1 MSFAIQGNIAGQGL
15 AQIDVE
21 GGRIS
26 AVRRLGLADAARP
39 YVSPGFVD
47 IQVNGFAGV
56 NFSDGALDAAQ
67 AVRVLPAL
75 WKTGVTSFC
84 PTLITN
90 SLDQLARNFRV
101 LEEAR
106 RLDPNF
112 ARTVPGYHLEGPY
125 LSPGG
130 AHGAHDTTF
139 MRAPDWDEFSRL
151 QEAAGGNIAIITL
164 APELPGAFDFIRRA
178 RAAGVIAAIGHTDC
192 SPEEIHRATEAGAVL
207 STHLGNGCAQMIH
220 RHQTPIWA
228 QMASAQ
234 LSASLIC
241 DGFHLPPDLV
251 RVIYGV
257 KGIER
262 CILITDAVH
271 VAGLPPGRY
280 SLVGLEIEL
289 LANGKVAAVN
299 REHLAGSALSMNR
312 AVTVF
317 EKFAG
322 VSLAEA
328 LRAAT
333 TNPARLLRHEGIA
346 VELAPGQPASLV
358 TFRPEPGALRVEAV
372 WLRGEQVYG
381 SN

>member
-47 IQVNGFAGV
+47 IQVNGYAGV
-56 NFSDGALDAAQ
+56 NFSDAALDAAQ

-106 RLDPNF
+106 KLDPNF

-178 RAAGVIAAIGHTDC
+178 RAAGVIVAIGHTDC
-192 SPEEIHRATEAGAVL
+192 SPEEIHGATEAGAQL

-271 VAGLPPGRY
+271 VAGLAPGRY
-280 SLVGLEIEL
+280 SLVGLDIEL
-289 LANGKVAAVN
+289 LPNGKVAAVN

-333 TNPARLLRHEGIA
+333 FPLGRSSISRPTSEYRPGTTPATWT
-346 VELAPGQPASLV
+346 ASVMRMQRSMPL
-358 TFRPEPGALRVEAV
+358 TP
-372 WLRGEQVYG
+372 
-381 SN
+381 